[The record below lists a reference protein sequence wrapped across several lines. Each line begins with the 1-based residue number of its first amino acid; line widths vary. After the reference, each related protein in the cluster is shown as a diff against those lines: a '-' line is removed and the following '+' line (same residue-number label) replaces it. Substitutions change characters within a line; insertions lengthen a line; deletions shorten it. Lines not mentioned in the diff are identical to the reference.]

1 MRRIVIVGG
10 GIAGLATA
18 WHLARDRA
26 GSVVVLEREPL
37 LASHSSARNAA
48 IFQLLEELPGM
59 IGLAERTRAHLDGL
73 VGRGDGGWLRRTGE
87 LFVAQAEGE
96 LSELAALARE
106 VEIEHAALDG
116 AEVVKRVPAL
126 AGGATR
132 AGLFI
137 REAGVV
143 DIHAVA
149 ARLAEAA
156 RAAGARLEVG
166 RDVARVRVRGGRV
179 EGVELAGG
187 EVVPADA
194 VVLAPG
200 AWAADL
206 GTACG
211 APLPLVPLRRHLAQL
226 DAPAPVDPR
235 GPVVWALG
243 DECYFRPESGG
254 VLASPCDEAPWPPS
268 LPPADSRAL
277 DLLARKLEA
286 VAPPL
291 GEATVRR
298 AWACLRTFAPD
309 RVVVAGAD
317 ARIDGLFW
325 LAGLGGSGM
334 TVGVGAGE
342 VVAALVAGREH
353 PLAAVLSPARA
364 LPPPAALGEFQTA

>member
-1 MRRIVIVGG
+1 MRRVAVIGG

-18 WHLARDRA
+18 WHLARARA
-26 GSVVVLEREPL
+26 GSVVLLERESL

-96 LSELAALARE
+96 LSELAALARDAGLG
-106 VEIEHAALDG
+106 HARLERAD
-116 AEVVKRVPAL
+116 VVKRVPAL
-126 AGGATR
+126 A
-132 AGLFI
+132 AGSARYGLLVH
-137 REAGVV
+137 EAGVIDV
-143 DIHAVA
+143 HAVA
-149 ARLAEAA
+149 ARLADAA

-166 RDVARVRVRGGRV
+166 RDVARVRVRAGRV
-179 EGVELAGG
+179 EGVDLAGG
-187 EVVPADA
+187 EVVAADA

-200 AWAADL
+200 AWAAAL
-206 GTACG
+206 GAACG

-226 DAPAPVDPR
+226 DVAAPVDAQ

-254 VLASPCDEAPWPPS
+254 VLASPCDETPWPAC
-268 LPPADSRAL
+268 LPPHEPRAL
-277 DLLARKLEA
+277 ELLARKLGA
-286 VAPPL
+286 LAPPL
-291 GEATVRR
+291 GEASVRR

-317 ARIDGLFW
+317 ARVGGLFW

-342 VVAALVAGREH
+342 VVAALVAGGEH
-353 PLAAVLSPARA
+353 PLAGVLSPARA
-364 LPPPAALGEFQTA
+364 FPPMAALGAAG